1 VEQQTQQG
9 TTMKVY
15 ELAKELGVDSISLV
29 DKLTGMNIKVK
40 NHMSDLAEADI
51 RAAKAAFVAAEAAK
65 AEAGKK
71 TAAKTVTRKKKV
83 EDPEAIAAAAKAA
96 KAKAAAVGEPKAP
109 VKKKAPAK
117 AKAAEAAPEAKAD
130 AGSASSPIIRRR
142 AKEGESADT
151 PSQTVVM
158 KRTGATDAEA
168 KPVSSPAAKAAAL
181 AQSVGAEPDPVP
193 TAEEIAAEAAALEAA
208 QAEAAEEAK
217 VIAET
222 PITTTDPN
230 TGRVSIGSRPVAPPR
245 KSFLT
250 TAEVSPVSKLR
261 IIAAAPLV
269 AKGPSNAPR
278 PIGSPGVKSPIGAVD
293 AGGFRIIRMTK
304 ENLDQMAE
312 EENAKKKGGGGIR
325 EGEIKPEDVRFADYR
340 KKEVV
345 FLPKRKRVPVGKELK
360 RTTKTV
366 AAAHKRVVEMGDYIT
381 VADFANQMGAKGVDV
396 VRKLMTMGTM
406 ASLNQTIDFATASLI
421 APEFQHEVKNI
432 AFKENQVIDAVEE
445 GEVLQPRPPV
455 VTIMGHVDHG
465 KTSLL
470 DAIRSAKVA
479 SGEAGGITQH
489 IGAYT
494 VEKNGKLI
502 SFIDTPGHEAFT
514 AMRAR
519 GANVTDIVIL
529 VVAADDGVMP
539 QTREALSHAKA
550 AGVPI
555 VVAMNKMDKP
565 GANPEK
571 IKQQLAELDLL
582 AEDWGGQ
589 SQFVPVSAAKKT
601 GLEELLEAVLLNAEV
616 LDLKANPDVA
626 ATGTVLEARLEK
638 GRGPVAS
645 VLVKRGT
652 LRVGDIVVSGQFTG
666 RVKSLMND
674 KGGTQKECPPG
685 LPVEILGF
693 EGLPTAGE
701 KFDVVKDDAAA
712 RDLITHRKE
721 KALAEKSATS
731 KVSLEDLF
739 ARAQAGATK
748 ELNIILKADVSGSVE
763 AIRDSLTKL
772 ATERV
777 KVKVILASPG
787 GITESDVMLANASK
801 AIIVG
806 FNVRPETN
814 ARRLAEA
821 EHVEIKTYQIIYE
834 LLDDVKLAMI
844 GALDKKKVETY
855 LGRAEVRQ
863 TFSVPKLGIVAG
875 CAVID
880 GKVTRSAN
888 VRLLRDSRVIFDGKL
903 ATLRRFKDDAK
914 EVATGYECGMGI
926 EKYNDIKIG
935 DIIEAYQIDLV
946 TPELTG

>member
-1 VEQQTQQG
+1 
-9 TTMKVY
+9 MKVY

-29 DKLTGMNIKVK
+29 DKLSGMNIKVK

-51 RAAKAAFVAAEAAK
+51 QAAKAAFVAAATAK
-65 AEAGKK
+65 ADTGKK
-71 TAAKTVTRKKKV
+71 TATKTVMRKKKV
-83 EDPEAIAAAAKAA
+83 EDPAEALAASKAA
-96 KAKAAAVGEPKAP
+96 KAKGAAVGEPVKTL

-117 AKAAEAAPEAKAD
+117 TVKAAETAPEAASAKAD
-130 AGSASSPIIRRR
+130 GGASSPIIRRR
-142 AKEGESADT
+142 AKEGDT
-151 PSQTVVM
+151 SETNAQTVVM

-208 QAEAAEEAK
+208 QIAAQEEAK

-222 PITTTDPN
+222 PLTTTDPN

-261 IIAAAPLV
+261 IIAAAP
-269 AKGPSNAPR
+269 AITKGPSNAPK
-278 PIGSPGVKSPIGAVD
+278 PVGTPGVRSPIGALTD
-293 AGGFRIIRMTK
+293 KDGFRIIRMTK

-312 EENAKKKGGGGIR
+312 EENAKKKGGGERIG
-325 EGEIKPEDVRFADYR
+325 GEIKPEDVRFADYR

-366 AAAHKRVVEMGDYIT
+366 AAAHKRVVEMGDFIT
-381 VADFANQMGAKGVDV
+381 VANFADQMGVKGVDV

-421 APEFQHEVKNI
+421 GPEFQHEVKNI
-432 AFKENQVIDAVEE
+432 AFKEEQVLEAAEE
-445 GEVLQPRPPV
+445 GEVLQARPPV

-652 LRVGDIVVSGQFTG
+652 LRIGDIVVSGQFTG

-674 KGGTQKECPPG
+674 KGGTQKECGPG
-685 LPVEILGF
+685 MPVEILGF

-701 KFDVVKDDAAA
+701 KFDVVKDDSAA
-712 RDLITHRKE
+712 RDLISHRKE
-721 KALAEKSATS
+721 KALAEKSSTS

-739 ARAQAGATK
+739 ARSQAGAIK
-748 ELNIILKADVSGSVE
+748 ELNIIVKADVSGSVE

-772 ATERV
+772 ATEKV
-777 KVKVILASPG
+777 KVKVILAAPG

-834 LLDDVKLAMI
+834 LLDEVKLAMI

-855 LGRAEVRQ
+855 LGRAEARQ

-880 GKVTRSAN
+880 GKITRNAQ

-914 EVATGYECGMGI
+914 EVAQGFECGMGI

-935 DIIEAYQIDLV
+935 DLIEAYQIDYV